1 MENTIKPM
9 TSGTIWK
16 RITFFAFP
24 ILLGNLFQ
32 QLYNTVDSLI
42 VGNYLGS
49 NALAAVSSSGSLIFL
64 LVGFLSGIAAGAG
77 VIIARFFGAQ
87 DIDNLRKAIHTT
99 IAMGILAGI
108 ILTLTG
114 VVFSPQILKWMGT
127 PEEVMP
133 QSVYYLSIYFGGSM
147 GLVLYNTFVGVLQAV
162 GDSRHPLYY
171 LIVSSV
177 VNLVLD
183 ILFIGVLHTGVEG
196 AAIATVI
203 SQFISAGLCLVLL
216 LRTKE
221 VYKLN
226 IREIKMDKTICK
238 QVLKIGLPSG
248 MQNSIISFANII
260 VQANIN
266 SFGAMAM
273 AGVGAYDK
281 IEGFGFLPITSFTLA
296 LTTFVGQN
304 LGAKEYERTKQG
316 AHFGII
322 MTVVLAEVIGIIIFI
337 FAPIFISA
345 FDSTPQVVHF
355 GVVKART
362 SALFYCL
369 LAFSHAIA
377 AVLRGSGKAMVPMF
391 VMLAFWC
398 IVRVTFLEI
407 AVPLTGSIFMVYI
420 VYPMTWA
427 MSSTAFLIY
436 YKKANWMKGF

>member
-1 MENTIKPM
+1 MDTIKPM
-9 TSGTIWK
+9 TNGTIWK
-16 RITFFAFP
+16 RIVCFAFP

-64 LVGFLSGIAAGAG
+64 LVGFLSGIATGAG
-77 VIIARFFGAQ
+77 VIIANFFGAE
-87 DIDNLRKAIHTT
+87 DFNNLKNAVHTT
-99 IAMGILAGI
+99 VAMGVLAGI
-108 ILTLTG
+108 LLTTAG
-114 VVFSPQILKWMGT
+114 VAFSPQILKWMGT
-127 PEEVMP
+127 PKAVMP
-133 QSVYYLSIYFGGSM
+133 QSVLYLEIYFGGST
-147 GLVLYNTFVGVLQAV
+147 GLVLYNTFVGILQAV
-162 GDSRHPLYY
+162 GDSKHPLYY

-177 VNLVLD
+177 VNCLLD

-221 VYKLN
+221 VYRLN
-226 IREIKMDKTICK
+226 IKEIKLHKSICR
-238 QVLKIGLPSG
+238 QILKIGFPSG
-248 MQNSIISFANII
+248 MQNSIISFANLI

-281 IEGFGFLPITSFTLA
+281 IEEFGFLPITSFTLA

-304 LGAKEYERTKQG
+304 LGAKEYERTKKG

-322 MTVVLAEVIGIIIFI
+322 MTVLLAEVIGIIIFI
-337 FAPIFISA
+337 FAPFFISA
-345 FDSTPQVVHF
+345 FDSTPEVVHF

-362 SALFYCL
+362 STLFYCL

-377 AVLRGSGKAMVPMF
+377 AVLRGAGKAVVPMF

-398 IVRVTFLEI
+398 IIRVTFLAI

-427 MSSTAFLIY
+427 MSSVTFLIY
-436 YKKANWMKGF
+436 YKKANWMKAI

>member
-1 MENTIKPM
+1 MDTIKPM

-16 RITFFAFP
+16 RIVCFAFP

-64 LVGFLSGIAAGAG
+64 LVGFLSGIATGAG
-77 VIIARFFGAQ
+77 VIIAKFFGAE
-87 DIDNLRKAIHTT
+87 DFNNLKNAVHTT
-99 IAMGILAGI
+99 VAMGVLAGI
-108 ILTLTG
+108 LLTTAG
-114 VVFSPQILKWMGT
+114 VAFSPQILKWMGT
-127 PEEVMP
+127 PKAVMP
-133 QSVYYLSIYFGGSM
+133 QSVLYLEIYFGGST
-147 GLVLYNTFVGVLQAV
+147 GLVLYNTFVGILQAV
-162 GDSRHPLYY
+162 GDSKHPLYY

-177 VNLVLD
+177 VNCLLD

-221 VYKLN
+221 VYRLN
-226 IREIKMDKTICK
+226 IKEIKLHKSICR
-238 QVLKIGLPSG
+238 QILKIGFPSG
-248 MQNSIISFANII
+248 MQNSIISFANLI

-281 IEGFGFLPITSFTLA
+281 IEEFGFLPITSFTLA

-304 LGAKEYERTKQG
+304 LGAKEYERTKKG

-322 MTVVLAEVIGIIIFI
+322 MTVLLAEVIGIIIFI
-337 FAPIFISA
+337 FAPFFISA
-345 FDSTPQVVHF
+345 FDSTPEVVHF

-362 SALFYCL
+362 STLFYCL

-377 AVLRGSGKAMVPMF
+377 AVLRGAGKAVVPMF

-398 IVRVTFLEI
+398 IIRVTFLAI

-427 MSSTAFLIY
+427 MSSVTFLIY
-436 YKKANWMKGF
+436 YKKANWMKAI